1 MTAPVTEV
9 TIVPLVKGADP
20 RVENSDAAKIF
31 NRTNQIVMQQPGCRR
46 MIWGLDKK
54 DPTVMV
60 GIVAAPYYQAFI
72 DDFNQII
79 AGPIILFHTTCEEGV
94 GIAPLMELKNQI
106 TDVSLA
112 FFPAG
117 SLSQESQDDFSRVFQ
132 TVKTDLLKSKD
143 APSSI
148 VSGWCTD
155 DALDEERHG
164 KGPEKPWMS
173 MVTWK
178 NTKTRQRA
186 WDRQA
191 VLGDVPKLVE
201 GKGELEIYEVEFQPV
216 ISEP

>member
-20 RVENSDAAKIF
+20 RVENSDAAKIL
-31 NRTNQIVMQQPGCRR
+31 NRANETVMQQPGFQR

-54 DPTVMV
+54 DPSMMV

-79 AGPIILFHTTCEEGV
+79 AGPIVLFHTTYEEGV
-94 GIAPLMELKNQI
+94 GIAPLIELKDQI

-117 SLSQESQDDFSRVFQ
+117 SLTQGFQDDLSWVSQ
-132 TVKTDLLKSKD
+132 TVKTDLLKPKD

-164 KGPEKPWMS
+164 KGPERPWMS

-178 NTKTRQRA
+178 NTKARQRA
-186 WDRQA
+186 WNRQA
-191 VLGDVPKLVE
+191 VLGDIPKLVE

-216 ISEP
+216 ISRP